1 MGKMISPNL
10 QSRVLYQELRKL
22 STGTGASDVIDM
34 GHFPQG
40 TLQVYGGTAGDAP
53 GGLTADIYISDMP
66 DGAWVK
72 FADCTQANLG
82 TIVGPAPGGN
92 GGFVL
97 LPIGARFAY
106 VNVTALASG
115 KVGVVVNVPA
125 QS

>member
-1 MGKMISPNL
+1 MPKLIQPNL
-10 QSRVLYQELRKL
+10 QSRSIHAELRPL
-22 STGTGASDVIDM
+22 STGTGASDVIDLA
-34 GHFPQG
+34 HFPQG
-40 TLQVYGGTAGDAP
+40 TLQVYGGAGADAP
-53 GGLTADIYISDMP
+53 GGLTADIYLSNLP

-72 FADCTQANLG
+72 FADCTHLNLG

-97 LPIGARFAY
+97 LPVGARYAY